1 MSVAKKKVG
10 NLFLYVCSTLQNKEL
25 QWYPKE
31 YCGLQCVHSHIGTE
45 KSGYQNDYWYVHT
58 NKMKKYAIIGCGKSR
73 QVCSVVK
80 K

>member
-45 KSGYQNDYWYVHT
+45 KNGYQNDY
-58 NKMKKYAIIGCGKSR
+58 
-73 QVCSVVK
+73 
-80 K
+80 